1 MRIMMFNDDFSICNA
16 AVPLREL
23 ARSSQPVE
31 ATIWHRLLELVA
43 YLEAG
48 TPDCDV
54 ECAIVLKELRLSKPF
69 PPDPDRERLFKK
81 FIEEWRASHPDS
93 AEWGN
98 EIVDAAW
105 PFFNSRRDSI
115 RVTIDWPDYGPVENG
130 LPITHYR
137 FRIERAGCSLSEDA
151 RANDLTRTKQIICNA
166 LNL

>member
-1 MRIMMFNDDFSICNA
+1 MAS
-16 AVPLREL
+16 
-23 ARSSQPVE
+23 
-31 ATIWHRLLELVA
+31 TLELVA

-48 TPDCDV
+48 MPDCDV
-54 ECAIVLKELRLSKPF
+54 ECAIVFKELRLSKPF

-81 FIEEWRASHPDS
+81 FIEEWRASHPDP

-115 RVTIDWPDYGPVENG
+115 RVTIDWPGYGPVENG
-130 LPITHYR
+130 LAITHCR
-137 FRIERAGCSLSEDA
+137 FRIERAGCSFSEDA
-151 RANDLTRTKQIICNA
+151 RANDLARAKQIICNA